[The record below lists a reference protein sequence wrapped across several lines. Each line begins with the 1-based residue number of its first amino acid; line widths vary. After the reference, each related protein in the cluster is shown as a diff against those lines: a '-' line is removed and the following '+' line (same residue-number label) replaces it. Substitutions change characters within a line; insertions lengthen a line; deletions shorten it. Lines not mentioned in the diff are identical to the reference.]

1 MPVDP
6 YKITLLVVAGVMT
19 VVFAW
24 LLRPSAVV
32 RPNALRD
39 TARRAGL
46 AITPEVEP
54 VLIARIRSRNRGT
67 LIGTL
72 IALIVATASL
82 VALPDSLDGGIW
94 SALMII
100 VLTGLGGAVGLCVA
114 EFRSAHVSLGD
125 RPRVARSPTP
135 SRGDYLSTVDL
146 WCAPVAVAV
155 SGVAMAAVAVLIL
168 ADPDNVFRDASIPSL
183 WWPGFLLWI
192 VSLTSIGV
200 GRILSTRLVGRGQPA
215 GSDMELAWSDALR
228 SWTLR
233 ALVQTPA
240 LGAFCS
246 AVVVMTS
253 LSTAVV
259 TRQSGIATAVSLT
272 SSVVLLVMSLGLAG
286 ASVFA
291 MESRRPPHYLS
302 RLWPDVAAELRRG
315 AYGVAAPVESGRP

>member
-1 MPVDP
+1 VDT
-6 YKITLLVVAGVMT
+6 YEITLLAVAGLMT

-24 LLRPSAVV
+24 QLRPGAAIG
-32 RPNALRD
+32 PNALRD

-54 VLIARIRSRNRGT
+54 VLIARIRSRTRGA
-67 LIGTL
+67 LVGTL

-82 VALPDSLDGGIW
+82 IALPESPDGGMW
-94 SALMII
+94 SGLMII

-114 EFRSAHVSLGD
+114 EFRSALVSLGD
-125 RPRVARSPTP
+125 RPRVARAPTP
-135 SRGDYLSTVDL
+135 SRADYLSTVDL
-146 WCAPVAVAV
+146 WCGPVAMGI
-155 SGVAMAAVAVLIL
+155 SGVALAAVAALIL
-168 ADPDNVFRDASIPSL
+168 VDPDSVRSDASIPSL

-192 VSLTSIGV
+192 VSLASAGV

-215 GSDMELAWSDALR
+215 GNDMELAWSDALR

-246 AVVVMTS
+246 VVVVLTS
-253 LSTAVV
+253 VSSAVARPSGTGTAI
-259 TRQSGIATAVSLT
+259 SLAFSIVSLVMG
-272 SSVVLLVMSLGLAG
+272 SVGVALLSMG
-286 ASVFA
+286 
-291 MESRRPPHYLS
+291 SRRPPHYLS

-315 AYGVAAPVESGRP
+315 TYGRAAPVESGRP

>member
-1 MPVDP
+1 MDT
-6 YKITLLVVAGVMT
+6 YEITLLAVAGLMT

-24 LLRPSAVV
+24 QLRPGAAIG
-32 RPNALRD
+32 PNALRD

-54 VLIARIRSRNRGT
+54 VLIARIRSRTRGA
-67 LIGTL
+67 LVGTL

-82 VALPDSLDGGIW
+82 IALPESPDGGMW
-94 SALMII
+94 SGLMII

-114 EFRSAHVSLGD
+114 EFRSALVSLGD
-125 RPRVARSPTP
+125 RPRVARAPTP
-135 SRGDYLSTVDL
+135 SRADYLSTVDL
-146 WCAPVAVAV
+146 WCGPVAMGI
-155 SGVAMAAVAVLIL
+155 SGVALAAVAALIL
-168 ADPDNVFRDASIPSL
+168 VDPDSVRSDASIPSL

-192 VSLTSIGV
+192 VSLASAGV

-215 GSDMELAWSDALR
+215 GNDMELAWSDALR

-246 AVVVMTS
+246 VVVVLTS
-253 LSTAVV
+253 VSSAVARPSGTGTAI
-259 TRQSGIATAVSLT
+259 SLAFSIVSLVMG
-272 SSVVLLVMSLGLAG
+272 SVGVALLSMG
-286 ASVFA
+286 
-291 MESRRPPHYLS
+291 SRRPPHYLS

-315 AYGVAAPVESGRP
+315 TYGRATPVESGRP